1 VQKVPKVSVK
11 NLARH
16 VERTGRFEIFRK
28 VKAARVTPS
37 LIAELD
43 RILSEFARR
52 EADAVTRRW
61 YANRRSEG
69 TPAGELANLTLAY
82 YERAL
87 RKLRPN
93 FELDFALKGEER
105 SCRYRGARP
114 FLIWFTRQC
123 QIRPKA
129 LKVSYL
135 SPSAN
140 VLVQLKSSAAADR
153 SYLWAAGDDGARL
166 ERLFGKLHDALAAS
180 AGKWA
185 WLRSRQ
191 ANLTYAS
198 ACALACALGLA
209 FKLHGAAW
217 VTVFGAAT
225 LADVAVA
232 SALIAL
238 FRQAWPQIEYRLEG
252 VDRAGRRQ
260 LTLLRAL
267 YLAAAL
273 ALLLAGSRAIFT
285 SFIRIVW

>member
-1 VQKVPKVSVK
+1 VAEVNVK
-11 NLARH
+11 NVARH

-37 LIAELD
+37 LIVELD
-43 RILSEFARR
+43 RIMSEFARR
-52 EADAVTRRW
+52 EADATTRRW
-61 YANRRSEG
+61 YAKRRDEG
-69 TPAGELANLTLAY
+69 MPADELANLTLAY
-82 YERAL
+82 YERVL

-114 FLIWFTRQC
+114 FLVWVTRQRR
-123 QIRPKA
+123 IRPKA

-135 SPSAN
+135 SPTAN

-153 SYLWAAGDDGARL
+153 SYLWAAGEDGARL

-180 AGKWA
+180 AGPWA
-185 WLRSRQ
+185 WLRSWQ

-198 ACALACALGLA
+198 ACALACAVGLA
-209 FKLHGAAW
+209 FKLHGAPWA
-217 VTVFGAAT
+217 TVFGAAT
-225 LADVAVA
+225 LADVVVA
-232 SALIAL
+232 SGLIAL
-238 FRQAWPQIEYRLEG
+238 FRQAWPQVEYRAEG
-252 VDRAGRRQ
+252 ADRTARRR

-267 YLAAAL
+267 YLAAAPG
-273 ALLLAGSRAIFT
+273 LLLAGSWAIFT